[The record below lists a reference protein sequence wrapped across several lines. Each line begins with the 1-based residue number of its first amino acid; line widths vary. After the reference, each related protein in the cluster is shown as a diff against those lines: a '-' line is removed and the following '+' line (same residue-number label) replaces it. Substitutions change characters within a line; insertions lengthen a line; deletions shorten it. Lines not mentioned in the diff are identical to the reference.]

1 MSIVSRCA
9 RIAAPL
15 LVAVS
20 LQAQRQQ
27 ATPVSTPPALSA
39 EQQAAYEELGPQ
51 YAHQIEQVP
60 GWFRDHPVQYFDFGE
75 VRQPVAAGRVLWPVH
90 GFDAAGNPVA
100 IRGQRPIFT
109 AIPGVAGY
117 SGLWHLVYVVT
128 ADHVQPNQ
136 LRDEADID
144 ALVRRRRVSL
154 YDPNVVVNLPI
165 VPRGSS
171 LANDST
177 TAMMG
182 WYQGRDVS
190 FFDFG
195 TASLSPVSMW
205 RFARGKDASG
215 APNVVRDQS
224 SVVDSIPVAGT
235 YPDLWQIQF
244 VQVDSSY
251 AANSLKNA
259 AAVRASGFMV
269 DPASS
274 VRNLPITTVDG
285 TRLPR
290 VASPVS
296 VFADL
301 RSPFPPA
308 PTRP

>member
-1 MSIVSRCA
+1 M
-9 RIAAPL
+9 
-15 LVAVS
+15 LVVGAT
-20 LQAQRQQ
+20 LQAQKQQ
-27 ATPVSTPPALSA
+27 ATPVPTPPALSA
-39 EQQAAYEELGPQ
+39 EQQAAYDELGSQ
-51 YAHQIEQVP
+51 YARQIEQVA

-109 AIPGVAGY
+109 AIPGVPGY
-117 SGLWHLVYVVT
+117 SGVWHLVYVVT
-128 ADHVQPNQ
+128 ADHVQPNT

-144 ALVRRRRVSL
+144 ALVKRRRVSL
-154 YDPNVVVNLPI
+154 YDPNVVLNLPI
-165 VPRGSS
+165 VARGSS

-177 TAMMG
+177 SSMMG

-195 TASLSPVSMW
+195 LVTTAPVNMW
-205 RFARGKDASG
+205 RFARGQDASG
-215 APNVVRDQS
+215 AANIVREQN
-224 SVVDSIPVAGT
+224 SVVDSIPVAGP

-251 AANSLKNA
+251 AANTLKNA
-259 AAVRASGFMV
+259 AGVRSSGFMV
-269 DPASS
+269 DPVSS
-274 VRNLPITTVDG
+274 VRNLPIVTVDG

-290 VASPVS
+290 VASPVTQ
-296 VFADL
+296 FADL